1 MKENQKIIRIKSRK
15 KGTLKATLTSFAT
28 SHPRLITMGIYAG
41 IVMAISAAM
50 GFVLYPE
57 QQASAKAFVFYP
69 E

>member
-1 MKENQKIIRIKSRK
+1 MTYSK
-15 KGTLKATLTSFAT
+15 KRTLKTSLTNFAA
-28 SHPRLITMGIYAG
+28 SHSRLLTMGIYAG
-41 IVMAISAAM
+41 VALAISAAM